1 MKREK
6 MDDIKHAID
15 MISFGATMA
24 ALIGL
29 IPAITSVASLIW
41 VCIRIYETKTVQR
54 WLRGNSY
61 DRRDGE
67 RRDKN
72 DLL

>member
-1 MKREK
+1 
-6 MDDIKHAID
+6 MDDVKHLID
-15 MISFGATMA
+15 MISISATMA
-24 ALIGL
+24 ALIGWV
-29 IPAITSVASLIW
+29 PAITSVASLIW

-54 WLRGNSY
+54 WIRGNSY

-67 RRDKN
+67 RRDQN